1 MVFEGHVSADV
12 GDKLKLFV
20 SVSVNVVSVSVNV
33 VNSICCFQEQP

>member
-12 GDKLKLFV
+12 GDKLQLF
-20 SVSVNVVSVSVNV
+20 VSVSVNV